1 MFKRDHCIS
10 ANDASIIPN
19 TVICIIAGITTN
31 ICIGSNLPAMKKSSS
46 IHCWNS
52 SGVASLGSSL
62 RINNSPCL
70 SDVKSYTDCLG
81 RPQESLLV
89 VLLLKCRCHSKN
101 AYYKNTHQGQ
111 SFQLVLYFIKSFMT
125 HELFPIE

>member
-10 ANDASIIPN
+10 AKHASIIPN
-19 TVICIIAGITTN
+19 TVICIIAG
-31 ICIGSNLPAMKKSSS
+31 
-46 IHCWNS
+46 
-52 SGVASLGSSL
+52 LGSSL

-81 RPQESLLV
+81 RPQESLLI